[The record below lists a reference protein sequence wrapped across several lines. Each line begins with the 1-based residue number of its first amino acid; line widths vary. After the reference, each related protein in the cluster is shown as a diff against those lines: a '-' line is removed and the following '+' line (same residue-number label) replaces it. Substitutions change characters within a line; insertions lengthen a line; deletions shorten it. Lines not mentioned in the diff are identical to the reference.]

1 MNVEASNLTSLG
13 KSECIIGVFFFFFSY
28 DVFESICIIGV
39 SNVSSD
45 IVFYIAYVI
54 QNSDCH
60 THA

>member
-1 MNVEASNLTSLG
+1 LKLLEVWTSLALL
-13 KSECIIGVFFFFFSY
+13 EFFFFSY